1 VIGLTEDKNDGQYTH
16 AARRYETKQKLSY
29 SFCAKIINKTQQMNF
44 FQTNEQFSL
53 SSSRP
58 KFTGK
63 ITLIDSVLPCSRIH
77 FVQKLL
83 FAWGKGVLAGIFL
96 GVLIGPSGGA

>member
-1 VIGLTEDKNDGQYTH
+1 
-16 AARRYETKQKLSY
+16 
-29 SFCAKIINKTQQMNF
+29 MNF

-53 SSSRP
+53 SSS